1 MVSGLE
7 TKLEGPDSN
16 PGRVISLYFWTRCL
30 IYISLLCPRVSV
42 GIRKLLRNFDEFVD
56 LAEFHS
62 ED

>member
-7 TKLEGPDSN
+7 TKLEGRDSN

-30 IYISLLCPRVSV
+30 ILTFPFSAQEYQSEAGNCY
-42 GIRKLLRNFDEFVD
+42 EFVD
-56 LAEFHS
+56 LAAFHS